1 MCPSFQSSSYAHA
14 WSRLGR
20 ITPSFR
26 RLLIAEI
33 ERLHKRY
40 RPSLRDPELQE
51 AFDLLIREWSRE
63 GPAIIQ
69 SNLPYPL
76 DAMNLLANV
85 HCRAELERL
94 EVRLK
99 KLQDKASLLACLSLG
114 GSV

>member
-1 MCPSFQSSSYAHA
+1 M
-14 WSRLGR
+14 GR

-26 RLLIAEI
+26 GLLIAEI

-63 GPAIIQ
+63 GPAMIQ

-76 DAMNLLANV
+76 NAMNLLANV
-85 HCRAELERL
+85 HVKAELERL
-94 EVRLK
+94 EEKLKMLQDQASLVKSIKKMK
-99 KLQDKASLLACLSLG
+99 KL
-114 GSV
+114 

>member
-1 MCPSFQSSSYAHA
+1 M
-14 WSRLGR
+14 GR

-40 RPSLRDPELQE
+40 RASLRDPELQE
-51 AFDLLIREWSRE
+51 AFDLLTREWSRE
-63 GPAIIQ
+63 GPAMIQ

-85 HCRAELERL
+85 HVRAEIERL
-94 EVRLK
+94 EDKLK
-99 KLQDKASLLACLSLG
+99 VLQDQASIAKSIKETKAS
-114 GSV
+114 

>member
-1 MCPSFQSSSYAHA
+1 MVC
-14 WSRLGR
+14 LGLLVKVGR

-33 ERLHKRY
+33 ERLYKRY
-40 RPSLRDPELQE
+40 RPSLRDPELQD

-63 GPAIIQ
+63 GPAMIQ

-85 HCRAELERL
+85 HVRAEIERL
-94 EVRLK
+94 EERLK
-99 KLQDKASLLACLSLG
+99 VLQDQASITKSIKETKT
-114 GSV
+114 S

>member
-33 ERLHKRY
+33 ERLHTRY
-40 RPSLRDPELQE
+40 RPSFRDPELQE
-51 AFDLLIREWSRE
+51 AFDSLIREWSRE
-63 GPAIIQ
+63 CPAMIQ

-85 HCRAELERL
+85 HVRAELTWLNEK
-94 EVRLK
+94 LK
-99 KLQDKASLLACLSLG
+99 VLQEQAFSC
-114 GSV
+114 